1 MTSTE
6 TVREIIG
13 QIIDATGNP
22 DRAGAPDDATLA
34 ALADRLP
41 SDAEEWGERE
51 WSLIDEAWEAHTAAH
66 RAAADEVR
74 RSCQMTGSAMVGQ
87 TRVIPDGEFVCH
99 TGSEEVRARQLRDWP
114 SSPHWSVDLVAP
126 DGETDTVTGAEASSW
141 AQLLTLAREA
151 DASWR
156 ARVAADLARRRA
168 RLDRA
173 LSARR
178 DAERVLDEADAEVAA
193 ARAALPKDGRA
204 IESEASPAEVA
215 ALRHALGLSG
225 DQMAAM
231 LGVNPRTVRSWE
243 SGRDGLSATA
253 RAAVWALAR
262 RHDALVSDILAAE
275 VPVEVRREQSAGDV
289 PPRGWFLAAAGR
301 ALLEDPDVSIDWA

>member
-13 QIIDATGNP
+13 QIIDATGDP

-74 RSCQMTGSAMVGQ
+74 RSCQMTGSATVGR

-114 SSPHWSVDLVAP
+114 TSPHWSVDLVAP
-126 DGETDTVTGAEASSW
+126 DGETETVTGREASSW
-141 AQLLTLAREA
+141 AQLLTMAREA
-151 DASWR
+151 DAAWQ

-173 LSARR
+173 RAAQR
-178 DAERVLDEADAEVAA
+178 DAERALDGADAEVAA
-193 ARAALPKDGRA
+193 ARAALPEIA
-204 IESEASPAEVA
+204 EQVSEASPAEVA

-243 SGRDGLSATA
+243 SGRDRLSESA
-253 RAAVWALAR
+253 RVAVWDLAR
-262 RHDALVSDILAAE
+262 RHDALVDQMLAAD
-275 VPVEVRREQSAGDV
+275 VPIAIRREQSTGDL

-301 ALLEDPDVSIDWA
+301 ALLADPEVSIEWV

>member
-151 DASWR
+151 DAAWQ

-173 LSARR
+173 RAAQR
-178 DAERVLDEADAEVAA
+178 DAERALDGADAEVAA
-193 ARAALPKDGRA
+193 ARAALPEIA
-204 IESEASPAEVA
+204 EQVSEASPAEVA

-253 RAAVWALAR
+253 QAAVWALAR
-262 RHDALVSDILAAE
+262 RHDDLVSEMLTAE
-275 VPVEVRREQSAGDV
+275 VPVVIRREQSAGDV